1 MEHILSSL
9 LLALSGNVDNFAV
22 GIAYGVK
29 HLRIS
34 VLANLLIAGVSSVG
48 TVISMLAGVAISQV
62 LPNPVANAL
71 GSSVLILIGIWG
83 IRETLK
89 SHKQSRKRKQ
99 LSSPD
104 ELAYTTYI
112 DDPARV
118 DIDKSRSVELKE
130 AWFLALALTINNLAG
145 GIGGGI
151 SGLDIPLTTAF
162 TFSASLLAING
173 GFWVGD
179 SMSFRLSGF
188 WPGILSG
195 VLLIGLGIYEYFVP

>member
-62 LPNPVANAL
+62 LPNAVANAL
-71 GSSVLILIGIWG
+71 GSGVLILIGIWG
-83 IRETLK
+83 IGETLK
-89 SHKQSRKRKQ
+89 THKQSRKHKQ
-99 LSSPD
+99 SSSPD

-112 DDPARV
+112 DDPGRV

>member
-34 VLANLLIAGVSSVG
+34 VLANLLIAGVSSAG
-48 TVISMLAGVAISQV
+48 TVISMWAGVVISKV
-62 LPNPVANAL
+62 LPNPIANAL

-83 IRETLK
+83 IWETLK
-89 SHKQSRKRKQ
+89 THKQSRKHKQ
-99 LSSPD
+99 VSSPD

-112 DDPARV
+112 DDPGRV

-151 SGLDIPLTTAF
+151 SGLDIPFTTAF